1 MLEAIRSWNV
11 SAREQRPPR
20 PAIRI
25 IVLNTCDSVQILII
39 SLSYFGFVVGTL
51 IGGGAEEKKKMG
63 EQM

>member
-11 SAREQRPPR
+11 SAREQRPSR

-51 IGGGAEEKKKMG
+51 IGGGAEENKKMG